1 MPFIF
6 SMKKIFYLLLLMVNT
21 SFAQTTIKGKITD
34 TKGEALIGVNI
45 AVKNSYDGATSN
57 ATGEFSFETSEKDSV
72 IITATYIGY
81 VPQEKKVLLN
91 AKNVIVNFS
100 IKEKINDLKA
110 VVISAGSFE
119 ASDEKKGTVLKALD
133 IVTTAG
139 SNGDSYGAL
148 KTLPGAQQTNDREG
162 LFVRG
167 GTGAETQTFID
178 GTWVRNAFSASIPD
192 LGARGRFSPF
202 IFKGTVFSTGGYSA
216 LYGQALSSAVIL
228 ETIDLPDRSSAN
240 LNLSSVGL
248 GGSFQQLAKNKNSSY
263 GIGYNYTNL
272 TPYFWLIKQ
281 NVQYNTAPTVH
292 QVDVNY
298 RIKTSKTGIF
308 KFYGYLNHT
317 NIDIQRENV
326 TSLDYEN
333 ENKRYQDQFGI
344 KNKNVYANFSYK
356 EFFKKDWK
364 INVGACISSNHD
376 DIVLKIL
383 ENGVVTNDSQFKYR
397 EDLGIKNGNVL
408 ASGKIVLEKSLN
420 NLNTIRFGVEHIYN
434 QEKTLVKYQPLVSII
449 DIAPTQLNENLSA
462 VFAES
467 DIYITNDI
475 AGKIGVRGE
484 YSSLLN
490 KFNIAPRIS
499 AAYKLNRRGQISVA
513 YGLFYQK
520 PELTYL
526 FQNTQLQYMR
536 ADHYIVNYQY
546 QPKDRLFRLEAYYKN
561 YTSLIKTS
569 VPGALN
575 GIANTGKGYARGVEL
590 FYRDKK
596 SIKGIDFWISYSWL
610 DTKRN
615 YLNYLKQV
623 QPDFAATHT
632 ANFVFKKFWVKQM
645 FGINGT
651 YTFSTGRPYIN
662 YNTSNPNDVNAN
674 ADLFMRDK
682 TIAYHNLSIS
692 ANYIKT
698 IHKAFTVFVIS
709 INNPFGFKQ
718 IYGYNYAAK
727 DLNQNGQ
734 LYSKA
739 IIPAARQF
747 IFLGM
752 FMSFGIDRTQEAID
766 NNL

>member
-1 MPFIF
+1 
-6 SMKKIFYLLLLMVNT
+6 MKGILYLMFLLVCVK
-21 SFAQTTIKGKITD
+21 SAIAQTTIKGKVSD
-34 TKGEALIGVNI
+34 TKGEPLIGVNI
-45 AVKNSYDGATSN
+45 SIKSSYDGATTN
-57 ATGEFSFETSEKDSV
+57 VNGEYSFETTAKDS
-72 IITATYIGY
+72 IILTATYIGY
-81 VPQEKKVLLN
+81 VPQEKKILLN
-91 AKNVIVNFS
+91 AKNMTINFS

-192 LGARGRFSPF
+192 LGARGRFNPF

-228 ETIDLPDRSSAN
+228 ESIDLPDRSSAN
-240 LNLSSVGL
+240 LNLSSVGI
-248 GGSFQQLAKNKNSSY
+248 GGSFQQLAKNKKSSY

-272 TPYFWLIKQ
+272 TPYFLLVKQ
-281 NVQYNTAPTVH
+281 NIQYKTAPTVH
-292 QVDVNY
+292 QIDLNY

-317 NIDIQRENV
+317 AIDIQRDNV
-326 TSLDYEN
+326 SSFDYE
-333 ENKRYQDQFGI
+333 EVSKQYQDRFGI
-344 KNKNVYANFSYK
+344 KNKNAYANISYK
-356 EFFKKDWK
+356 EFFGKDWK
-364 INVGACISSNHD
+364 VTAGACFSTNHD
-376 DIVLKIL
+376 DILLKVLND
-383 ENGVVTNDSQFKYR
+383 NGDITTDSNFKYR
-397 EDLGIKNGNVL
+397 EDISITNGNIL
-408 ASGKIVLEKSLN
+408 ASGKLVLEKSLN
-420 NLNTIRFGVEHIYN
+420 NLNTIRFGAEHIYN
-434 QEKTLVKYQPLVSII
+434 QEKTLYKYQPLVSII
-449 DIAPTQLNENLSA
+449 DYVPKRLDENLTA

-484 YSSLLN
+484 YSALLN
-490 KFNIAPRIS
+490 KMNVAPRVS
-499 AAYKLNRRGQISVA
+499 AAYKFNKSGQLSVA
-513 YGLFYQK
+513 YGMFYQK
-520 PELTYL
+520 PELSYL
-526 FQNTQLQYMR
+526 FQNSNLNYMR

-546 QPKDRLFRLEAYYKN
+546 QPKDRILRLEAYYKN
-561 YTSLIKTS
+561 YFSLIKTNVAAAPS
-569 VPGALN
+569 
-575 GIANTGKGYARGVEL
+575 GIANTGNGYARGFEI

-596 SIKGIDFWISYSWL
+596 SIKGIDFWISYSLL
-610 DTKRN
+610 DTKRDF
-615 YLNYLKQV
+615 LNYVRKV

-632 ANFVFKKFWVKQM
+632 ANLVFKKFWVKRM

-651 YTFSTGRPYIN
+651 YTFSSGRPYIN
-662 YNTSNPNDVNAN
+662 YNSTNLNNPE
-674 ADLFMRDK
+674 LFMTDR
-682 TIAYHNLSIS
+682 TVAYHNLSIS
-692 ANYIKT
+692 ANYIKVVKKT
-698 IHKAFTVFVIS
+698 YIVFVAS
-709 INNPFGFKQ
+709 VNNPFGFKQ
-718 IYGYNYAAK
+718 VYGYNYASK
-727 DLNQNGQ
+727 DLNNNGY

-739 IIPAARQF
+739 ITPAAKQF
-747 IFLGM
+747 FFLGM

>member
-1 MPFIF
+1 
-6 SMKKIFYLLLLMVNT
+6 MKRIVYLLILLVSVN
-21 SFAQTTIKGKITD
+21 SVMAQTTIKGKVTD

-45 AVKNSYDGATSN
+45 AVKNSYDGATTN
-57 ATGEFSFETSEKDSV
+57 VKGEFTFETNEKDSV

-81 VPQEKKVLLN
+81 VPQEKMILLSG
-91 AKNVIVNFS
+91 KSTTINFS

-192 LGARGRFSPF
+192 LGARGRFNPF

-228 ETIDLPDRSSAN
+228 ETIDLPERSSAN
-240 LNLSSVGL
+240 FNVSSVGI
-248 GGSFQQLAKNKNSSY
+248 GGSFQQLAKNKKSSY

-272 TPYFWLIKQ
+272 TPYFLLIKQ
-281 NVQYNTAPTVH
+281 NVKYKTAPTVH
-292 QVDVNY
+292 QVDLNY

-308 KFYGYLNHT
+308 KFYGYINHT
-317 NIDIQRENV
+317 AIDIQRENV
-326 TSLDYEN
+326 SSLDYEN
-333 ENKRYQDQFGI
+333 KSKAYQDRFGI
-344 KNKNVYANFSYK
+344 KNKNAYANFSYK
-356 EFFKKDWK
+356 EFFGKDWK
-364 INVGACISSNHD
+364 ITAGACFSTNHD
-376 DIVLKIL
+376 DITIQVL
-383 ENGVVTNDSQFKYR
+383 ETNGAITSDSNFRYR
-397 EDLGIKNGNVL
+397 EDLGITNGNIL
-408 ASGKIVLEKSLN
+408 ASGKLVLEKDLN
-420 NLNTIRFGVEHIYN
+420 NLNTIRFGAEHIYN
-434 QEKTLVKYQPLVSII
+434 QERTLFKYQPATTLINYV
-449 DIAPTQLNENLSA
+449 PTILNENLTA

-484 YSSLLN
+484 YSTLLN
-490 KFNIAPRIS
+490 KMNVAPRIS
-499 AAYKLNRRGQISVA
+499 AAYKFNKRGQLSVA
-513 YGLFYQK
+513 YGMFYQK

-526 FQNTQLQYMR
+526 FQNTNLNYMR
-536 ADHYIVNYQY
+536 ADHYILNYQY
-546 QPKDRLFRLEAYYKN
+546 QPKDRLLRVEAYYKN
-561 YTSLIKTS
+561 YFSLIKTNI
-569 VPGALN
+569 VGAPA
-575 GIANTGKGYARGVEL
+575 GIANNGKGYARGVEV

-596 SIKGIDFWISYSWL
+596 SLKGIDFWISYSFL
-610 DTKRN
+610 DTKRDFQN
-615 YLNYLKQV
+615 YLRQV

-632 ANFVFKKFWVKQM
+632 ANFVFKKFWVKRM

-662 YNTSNPNDVNAN
+662 YNTSNPNRVD
-674 ADLFMRDK
+674 ADPALFMTDR

-698 IHKAFTVFVIS
+698 IKKAFTVFVLS
-709 INNPFGFKQ
+709 VNNPFGFKQ
-718 IYGYNYAAK
+718 VYGYNYAGS
-727 DLNQNGQ
+727 DLNKNGI

-739 IIPAARQF
+739 ITPPARQF